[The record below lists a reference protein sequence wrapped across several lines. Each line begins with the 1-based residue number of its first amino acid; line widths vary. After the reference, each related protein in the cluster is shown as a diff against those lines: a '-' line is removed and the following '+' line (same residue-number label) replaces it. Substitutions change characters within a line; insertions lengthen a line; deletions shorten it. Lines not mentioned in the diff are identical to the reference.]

1 MDLVVEHQLASHDIM
16 ALVPVMEA
24 AGAVVTDWQGMAID
38 LNGDGSILAAA
49 NKTLHRL
56 ALSEIQQVAG

>member
-1 MDLVVEHQLASHDIM
+1 M
-16 ALVPVMEA
+16 ALVPVLVA
-24 AGAVVTDWQGMAID
+24 AGAVVTDWQGQPIR
-38 LNGDGSILAAA
+38 LNGEGSILAAA